1 MRHAYAFPRTLS
13 VTEYSAL
20 ARSIVGQHRIYWNMY
35 AGYTVVCMHIASEAA
50 MRGSIE
56 NIGLRCASLAHTQV
70 RSALQ
75 HR

>member
-20 ARSIVGQHRIYWNMY
+20 ARAIVGQHRIYWNMY

-50 MRGSIE
+50 MREVSVGRIC
-56 NIGLRCASLAHTQV
+56 IGVSTV
-70 RSALQ
+70 VKGGWGGDTE
-75 HR
+75 